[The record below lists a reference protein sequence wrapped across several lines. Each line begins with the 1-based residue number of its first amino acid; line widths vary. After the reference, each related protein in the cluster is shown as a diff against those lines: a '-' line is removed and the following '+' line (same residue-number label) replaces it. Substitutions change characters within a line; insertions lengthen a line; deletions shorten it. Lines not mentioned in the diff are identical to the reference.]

1 MRCAGSL
8 VRLVQPVFMGAKA
21 GQHPA
26 CFIEKEE
33 IGVATEQ
40 FRDQRHRSASTCQI
54 KTDDSVA
61 GDVMQAIDARALNPS
76 PEELAERRRAWRIG
90 KCALHEVHAG
100 GAVVHGTE
108 QPARMARNTNVEQE
122 AVRQR
127 LGDFLDPA
135 FA

>member
-1 MRCAGSL
+1 MIE
-8 VRLVQPVFMGAKA
+8 PVFVGTKA

-61 GDVMQAIDARALNPS
+61 GNMMQAINARALNPGS
-76 PEELAERRRAWRIG
+76 KELAECRRAWWIG
-90 KCALHEVHAG
+90 KGALDEVHAG
-100 GAVVHGTE
+100 GVVVHGAE
-108 QPARMARNTNVEQE
+108 QPARMAWNTNIKQE
-122 AVRQR
+122 AVGQW

-135 FA
+135 LA